1 MDLSSL
7 PTTPR
12 RPRGLNEY
20 LKDALIE
27 ACKEAIRPLV
37 RLCIKHGISFHDLS
51 NALRYVFVDSAIED
65 YVTETNDSS
74 SRIAILTG
82 IPRPQVEAIR
92 EAQPES
98 KANAALM
105 SASAAILS
113 AWHSDPDFTG
123 PYGIP
128 LELPY
133 ASLAGFEGLAD
144 RYGNGVDTDEIL
156 DDLMRAGCVARGKGG
171 TVKVIRRSYISG
183 KVDPV
188 SIGFVGRSLSNFAET
203 LEFNLERE
211 DSPDRRFQRQFISTL
226 GIRKSDLPAFNELL
240 NEAGQKFLEDLDS
253 WTTEREKAL
262 KQLEKIPNEIPRVYP
277 GVGVHM
283 FFNVGP
289 TKKRKQKSK

>member
-1 MDLSSL
+1 MNLTSL
-7 PTTPR
+7 PAPQR

-27 ACKEAIRPLV
+27 AFKEAMRPLV
-37 RLCIKHGISFHDLS
+37 RLCIKHGIAYQDLT
-51 NALRYVFVDSAIED
+51 NALRYVFVDSGSED
-65 YVTETNDSS
+65 YLAETKGSA

-82 IPRPQVEAIR
+82 IPRPEVEAIQ
-92 EAQPES
+92 EAEPES

-133 ASLAGFEGLAD
+133 DSLDGFEGLAD

-156 DDLMRAGCVARGKGG
+156 DDLARSGCVARGKGG

-188 SIGFVGRSLSNFAET
+188 SIGFLGRSLKNFGET

-211 DSPDRRFQRQFISTL
+211 GSPDRRFQRQFISTL

-240 NEAGQKFLEDLDS
+240 KEAGQKFLEDLDS

-289 TKKRKQKSK
+289 IKRKRKSQ

>member
-1 MDLSSL
+1 MNVSSL
-7 PTTPR
+7 PRKQRP
-12 RPRGLNEY
+12 PRGLNEY

-27 ACKEAIRPLV
+27 ACKEAARPLV
-37 RLCIKHGISFHDLS
+37 RLCIRHGISFQDFT
-51 NALRYVFVDSAIED
+51 NALRYVFVDSANDD
-65 YVTETNDSS
+65 YLAETKGSA

-82 IPRPQVEAIR
+82 IPRAEVEAIQDV
-92 EAQPES
+92 EPES
-98 KANAALM
+98 KSNAALM

-133 ASLAGFEGLAD
+133 SSLSGFDGLAE
-144 RYGNGVDTDEIL
+144 RYGNGVPTEDIL
-156 DDLMRAGCVARGKGG
+156 DDLIQAGCVARGKGG

-188 SIGFVGRSLSNFAET
+188 SIGFAGRSLKHFAET
-203 LEFNLERE
+203 LEYNLDRE
-211 DSPDRRFQRQFISTL
+211 DSPDKRFQRQFISTL

-240 NEAGQKFLEDLDS
+240 KESGQKFLEDLDS

-277 GVGVHM
+277 GVEVHM
-283 FFNVGP
+283 FFNLGP
-289 TKKRKQKSK
+289 TKSKRKNQ